1 MLEMH
6 YYALYYYQHALV
18 YKYLFFSRLFP
29 FFPSLLSLISFLPP
43 FPLPFLVTPFV
54 PVRLSYPRSSDWRMW
69 QGLANCYTK
78 LSRHTDAIKAY
89 KRAVIGGSTDL
100 SILVTLAQLLELEGD
115 MTGAASFQSQIIS
128 ETTVPGTGELTPMAA
143 KAHLWL
149 ARMEI
154 GRGDLEEA
162 ERHVNETLKGH
173 YVLSPLFR
181 RVYVSLS
188 LCSLRFSPVFM
199 HYALFFGLLCVQFSC
214 LHVVS

>member
-1 MLEMH
+1 
-6 YYALYYYQHALV
+6 
-18 YKYLFFSRLFP
+18 
-29 FFPSLLSLISFLPP
+29 
-43 FPLPFLVTPFV
+43 
-54 PVRLSYPRSSDWRMW
+54 MW

-115 MTGAASFQSQIIS
+115 MKGAASFQSQIIS

-149 ARMEI
+149 ARMEM

-173 YVLSPLFR
+173 YVLSPLCFR
-181 RVYVSLS
+181 RFDASLI
-188 LCSLRFSPVFM
+188 LCSCVFSRFCALCFVFRLPPLRPVYMSPCCNVNPRNWKKRG
-199 HYALFFGLLCVQFSC
+199 HCREKFGNGNKQK
-214 LHVVS
+214 HP

>member
-1 MLEMH
+1 
-6 YYALYYYQHALV
+6 
-18 YKYLFFSRLFP
+18 
-29 FFPSLLSLISFLPP
+29 
-43 FPLPFLVTPFV
+43 
-54 PVRLSYPRSSDWRMW
+54 MW

-115 MTGAASFQSQIIS
+115 MKGAASFQYQIIT

-162 ERHVNETLKGH
+162 ERHVNEALKGH
-173 YVLSPLFR
+173 YVLSPLCFPG
-181 RVYVSLS
+181 SMLS
-188 LCSLRFSPVFM
+188 L
-199 HYALFFGLLCVQFSC
+199 
-214 LHVVS
+214 